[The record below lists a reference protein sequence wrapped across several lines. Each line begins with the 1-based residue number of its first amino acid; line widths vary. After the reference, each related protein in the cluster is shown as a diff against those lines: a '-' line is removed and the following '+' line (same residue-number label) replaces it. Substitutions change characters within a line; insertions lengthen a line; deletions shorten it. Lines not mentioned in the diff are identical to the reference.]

1 MKNWRKLIIALIIGF
16 SMARVIFLIVHNSNI
31 VDLPFIE
38 FIYSFLNG
46 LRYDISVIGYF
57 TLPVLLIYIFVL
69 LFGKIFPLINSIFQE
84 FIRYYGI
91 AITVFILIA
100 FFVDLG
106 FCGFGFLL
114 TNIFPFFCYFS

>member
-1 MKNWRKLIIALIIGF
+1 MKKFTGSNTIAVEGADGITNITFDNAIIAAG
-16 SMARVIFLIVHNSNI
+16 SSV

-91 AITVFILIA
+91 TITAFIFIAVF
-100 FFVDLG
+100 V
-106 FCGFGFLL
+106 
-114 TNIFPFFCYFS
+114 